1 MKKLKKAVI
10 LLFGMFLFVGPNFKD
25 VRCVKKFNNNYF
37 AESKSMS
44 GTAGSDS
51 NCDYKHSLKNQ
62 MYNYFNNLYD
72 YSPKNFYG
80 TCGYVSLSQVLAYFD
95 NFYDGRIIESQFNS
109 YKNKQSSY
117 LLDSELVS
125 PGVERGDYNN
135 QYGSFS
141 STVIS
146 TCSFDYQYQ
155 LVKKYKEH
163 LDSKK
168 ANENTTITYDNSLCA
183 SQAAELVNNC
193 LTYKPNKVTTYMED
207 SKSQKEYYD
216 MTKNAID
223 QGYPVILNIGK
234 KKTGGGWN
242 SGHAVVAYDYLN
254 NNIYANFGWDKAD
267 THKPITYYGHDIVVG
282 ILIIE
287 YGSNAG
293 SKLNYQIG
301 DNKIDYLSFYNRAVL
316 NPSKYSDSN
325 GYPTFVWK
333 HSSDSSEYFDV
344 EIGAIQTG
352 GSFYKLISGT
362 TSYNRFILSY
372 QAMQYLYGA
381 AQSGIG
387 IYISIKR
394 YEKNGIVKYNYVT
407 SCFY

>member
-1 MKKLKKAVI
+1 
-10 LLFGMFLFVGPNFKD
+10 
-25 VRCVKKFNNNYF
+25 
-37 AESKSMS
+37 
-44 GTAGSDS
+44 
-51 NCDYKHSLKNQ
+51 
-62 MYNYFNNLYD
+62 
-72 YSPKNFYG
+72 
-80 TCGYVSLSQVLAYFD
+80 
-95 NFYDGRIIESQFNS
+95 
-109 YKNKQSSY
+109 
-117 LLDSELVS
+117 
-125 PGVERGDYNN
+125 
-135 QYGSFS
+135 
-141 STVIS
+141 
-146 TCSFDYQYQ
+146 
-155 LVKKYKEH
+155 
-163 LDSKK
+163 
-168 ANENTTITYDNSLCA
+168 
-183 SQAAELVNNC
+183 
-193 LTYKPNKVTTYMED
+193 MED

-242 SGHAVVAYDYLN
+242 SGHAVVAYDYFN

-267 THKPITYYGHDIVVG
+267 THKLITYYGHDIVVG

-387 IYISIKR
+387 IYISVKR